1 VANAKLLV
9 SGTATEQGPRKAL
22 RRANSVSVKP
32 EGRRLRG
39 RSGPGAV
46 MRNPDG
52 AAELKLFRAHLPAAC
67 GNPGSASLQSGNIS
81 NPLRFVANQQ
91 MSRWSANETDDP

>member
-1 VANAKLLV
+1 
-9 SGTATEQGPRKAL
+9 
-22 RRANSVSVKP
+22 
-32 EGRRLRG
+32 
-39 RSGPGAV
+39 